1 MKHGV
6 ATNHLNRTKDHYR
19 ALVRNLAICLFTWSP
34 EAIEEKAKLGK
45 KLKTGKEFK
54 HYGKP
59 YQIKT
64 TGPKAKAARPL
75 VEKLITLGKKGT
87 LHHRRM
93 AISLLGSTLTAKRI
107 VKHIFEHVAPKFAKR
122 NGGYTR
128 IFKLPRQIRLIQHEN
143 EIGGGIKRNRYFG
156 NRLGDN
162 TMMVL
167 FELVEFDGAE
177 VQPTGAILQ
186 QQAARAEA
194 EAVEK
199 AKKDADKKGSAGAGT
214 VPIVGGSDGAQV

>member
-6 ATNHLNRTKDHYR
+6 ASNHLNRTKDHYR
-19 ALVRNLAICLFTWSP
+19 ALVRNLTIALFTWSP

-45 KLKTGKEFK
+45 KLKTGKEFR

-64 TGPKAKAARPL
+64 TPAKAKAARPL

-93 AISLLGSTLTAKRI
+93 ALSLLGSTVTAKRI
-107 VKHIFEHVAPKFAKR
+107 VKHVFEQVSPKFAKR

-128 IFKLPRQIRLIQHEN
+128 IFKLPQQLRLIKHEN
-143 EIGGGIKRNRYFG
+143 EIGGGIKRNRFFG
-156 NRLGDN
+156 TRLGDN
-162 TMMVL
+162 AKMVL

-177 VQPTGAILQ
+177 FQPAGAILQ

-199 AKKDADKKGSAGAGT
+199 AKKDAEKKGSAGAGGA
-214 VPIVGGSDGAQV
+214 PGAQV